1 MGASNSSG
9 NAQIYKLKVQ
19 KETGIPYFFRQ
30 EKLDDK
36 WIDTETFQNME
47 GYLKSVSMES
57 YTHEN
62 KQKHSLK
69 VIMEDNMNGEKII
82 ITMYMDNAT
91 RSMLNGLAGSQ
102 GLDGVVRF
110 EARKWGK
117 TEKKYPTIFV
127 KIDEKPTKWKYQID
141 EIPRVVE
148 TTNAKGIVVDW
159 DDSDTN
165 AFFKNVIDIDIMP
178 KLKSGETRDESFN
191 TPVTSQPQTSQD
203 DVDNLP
209 F

>member
-30 EKLDDK
+30 EKLNDK
-36 WIDTETFQNME
+36 WIDTDTFQNME
-47 GYLKSVSMES
+47 GYLKSISMES
-57 YTHEN
+57 YTHEGKS
-62 KQKHSLK
+62 KQSIKITMS
-69 VIMEDNMNGEKII
+69 DNMTDEKII

-91 RSMLNGLAGSQ
+91 RSMLNSLAGAEDLS
-102 GLDGVVRF
+102 GLLRL

-127 KIDEKPTKWKYQID
+127 KIDEKPIKWKYPID
-141 EIPRVVE
+141 EIPKIIE
-148 TTNAKGIVVDW
+148 TKNSKDVTVDW
-159 DDSDTN
+159 DDSDAN
-165 AFFKNVIDIDIMP
+165 EFFKVVIENDINPRLKAERSTHTYQPTTMEEPESEMP
-178 KLKSGETRDESFN
+178 
-191 TPVTSQPQTSQD
+191 PHD
-203 DVDNLP
+203 DLP